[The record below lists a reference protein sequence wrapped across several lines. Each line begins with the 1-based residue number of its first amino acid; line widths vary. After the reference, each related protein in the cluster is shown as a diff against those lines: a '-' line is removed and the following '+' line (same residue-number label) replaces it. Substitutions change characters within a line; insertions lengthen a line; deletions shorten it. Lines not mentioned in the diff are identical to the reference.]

1 MVDVVDDVEV
11 VDEVVVDDTGEEVE
25 EDELLLPPELLEA
38 VMLAGFGV
46 GVFSVPKSEIKNDE
60 PLNVSTL
67 PFFPDIT
74 QKDDEMQDTELSLP
88 TWA

>member
-46 GVFSVPKSEIKNDE
+46 GVFSVPKSEIKSDE

-67 PFFPDIT
+67 PFSPDIT

-88 TWA
+88 TWS